1 MYPHPFFRRL
11 ACCGL
16 AIVAASSD
24 ASDDSRPL
32 EEIVVTADFRARD
45 LMQSSGSISVLDR
58 ATLDERGATHL
69 EQTLAVAPNVNFAVG
84 GARARF
90 VQMRGI
96 GDLEQFVDPKHYPS
110 VGILLDGIEL
120 ANIASGA
127 VLLDTEQ
134 VEILRGP
141 QGTRFG
147 ASALAGMV
155 NVRGRDPGD
164 HFEAEVHGGYGN
176 LDTWHVGGAAGGPL
190 GKTLKARIAVR
201 QQRSD
206 GFIDN
211 AFLGRDDTQDID
223 ETAVR
228 GRLLWDPL
236 PGLSGDLTLLYLD
249 ADNGYDAFSLDNT
262 RTTQSDQPGE
272 DAQEVVALGGGLKRD
287 LGRWGEAQLRATWTD
302 GDETYGFDED
312 WVYRGFCD
320 GVRCDPAFEFT
331 STDTMRRQRDQ
342 ASVDL
347 RWLAERGRF
356 DWVTGA
362 YYHHRDEDLRR
373 DHFGAFT
380 SAYETH
386 RYALY
391 GQLGVA
397 LNDVLTAR
405 LGVRGEAFDD
415 DYADSFALAT
425 RSNDTYWSGDATL
438 EYRPAA
444 TTLLYL
450 TLARGAKPGGV
461 NTGATSSLP
470 LVDPR
475 FRAFVGQRSRFDTET
490 VFNKEIGLK
499 GRYLDERLT
508 VRLAAFHMDRSNAQ
522 LESWL
527 WDANNFIFVGML
539 DNVDDA
545 ENYGVELE
553 SRLAVTRQVTFDVAV
568 GYLETNVESMQVF
581 DLDLNAFR
589 TLRDR
594 DQAKAPRWQY
604 HFGLR
609 WRPRDDLDAG
619 IAVEGRDDSYIGYY
633 HDARLDAWT
642 VLNADV
648 AWRWRDAELRVWA
661 RNLLNTE
668 YAQHG
673 LYFAN
678 DPRDGFAVNRRYLQ
692 FAEPR
697 VYGVEINYEF

>member
-1 MYPHPFFRRL
+1 
-11 ACCGL
+11 
-16 AIVAASSD
+16 
-24 ASDDSRPL
+24 
-32 EEIVVTADFRARD
+32 
-45 LMQSSGSISVLDR
+45 
-58 ATLDERGATHL
+58 
-69 EQTLAVAPNVNFAVG
+69 
-84 GARARF
+84 
-90 VQMRGI
+90 
-96 GDLEQFVDPKHYPS
+96 
-110 VGILLDGIEL
+110 
-120 ANIASGA
+120 
-127 VLLDTEQ
+127 
-134 VEILRGP
+134 
-141 QGTRFG
+141 
-147 ASALAGMV
+147 
-155 NVRGRDPGD
+155 
-164 HFEAEVHGGYGN
+164 
-176 LDTWHVGGAAGGPL
+176 
-190 GKTLKARIAVR
+190 
-201 QQRSD
+201 
-206 GFIDN
+206 
-211 AFLGRDDTQDID
+211 
-223 ETAVR
+223 
-228 GRLLWDPL
+228 
-236 PGLSGDLTLLYLD
+236 
-249 ADNGYDAFSLDNT
+249 
-262 RTTQSDQPGE
+262 
-272 DAQEVVALGGGLKRD
+272 
-287 LGRWGEAQLRATWTD
+287 
-302 GDETYGFDED
+302 
-312 WVYRGFCD
+312 
-320 GVRCDPAFEFT
+320 
-331 STDTMRRQRDQ
+331 
-342 ASVDL
+342 
-347 RWLAERGRF
+347 
-356 DWVTGA
+356 
-362 YYHHRDEDLRR
+362 
-373 DHFGAFT
+373 
-380 SAYETH
+380 
-386 RYALY
+386 
-391 GQLGVA
+391 
-397 LNDVLTAR
+397 
-405 LGVRGEAFDD
+405 
-415 DYADSFALAT
+415 YADSFALAT